1 MAANLRSGWT
11 ARSLTPTAGLRDSS
25 LGSRAPSSTTGNA
38 VATQSTF
45 SPLQNS
51 ALFNLGQNQSNAF
64 FQSLLGA
71 MGGGGGGGGGGTAPR
86 MDATQ
91 GNAINWL
98 IQQIGAENWNRQRQQ
113 DLLDLHAPP
122 VGMGGI
128 GIMGGGVQQAVNP
141 VMDQFLSSQRLAP
154 SVALGTAAASFG
166 GGFSNP
172 MGMNSSGGGGR
183 SGWTSPV
190 W

>member
-1 MAANLRSGWT
+1 M
-11 ARSLTPTAGLRDSS
+11 TPRAGLNDSS

-38 VATQSTF
+38 VASQSTF

-71 MGGGGGGGGGGTAPR
+71 LGGGAGAPAAGGAPR

-98 IQQIGAENWNRQRQQ
+98 IQQIGAENWNRDREA
-113 DLLDLHAPP
+113 DIRRFYSSAPAGAGALN
-122 VGMGGI
+122 GMSPQMGL
-128 GIMGGGVQQAVNP
+128 MGGGILPIANP
-141 VMDQFLSSQRLAP
+141 VIEQALSAQRLAP

-166 GGFSNP
+166 GGFANP
-172 MGMNSSGGGGR
+172 MGMNSPMGGGSR
-183 SGWTSPV
+183 SGWTSTV